1 MRVHLVMLT
10 LLAVIVAPMVLQPT
24 TLADDG
30 TPMRSSSPEGASAI
44 TPTTGWI
51 TGGATITITGTGF
64 HDLAFR
70 NVTDDGLAHQWSI
83 ETADYGHQAGHE
95 NAIAV
100 DSTGRIH
107 ILHMNGGDHGLHHSI
122 HDGSTWTS
130 TRIKDCEGTYCRGMH
145 MVIDDEDVLHAAYY
159 AQGDHLI
166 YIRYNGS
173 WTSTYLSGGVEFGEV
188 GVAVDAM
195 NHPHVSYTAS
205 GSYCGGGARLASFNG
220 TAWNTQSV
228 APGSNLGCHSAIVID
243 DDDRVHVAY
252 QSRSDSTLMLATN
265 PSGTWNRYAVDA
277 TSVATKRYP
286 GYYTSMAIDESG
298 QFHLAHFD
306 EWNDDL
312 RYSTGVP
319 NGQWTTTIVDATG
332 KGRDP
337 VIAID
342 GAGSPHIMYHTW
354 SGFDLKHA
362 TLDASVGSW
371 QVTTVASVG
380 SVGDSTSFVLDDD
393 GMIHVAFSDESANV
407 LRYANLSTGVSVTRE
422 ITVRFGSHASV
433 TGTVINDRTIRLVTP
448 EVDVAATVNLSLIGN
463 DGQEHDL
470 SSTFEFIDPDDVD
483 GDGVLTVDDA
493 CPDTSGTST
502 EDVRGCPDRDGDGTS
517 DQGDAFPDDA
527 NETADADGD
536 GVGDNADAFP
546 NDRNETLDSDGDGVG
561 DNIDAFPNDRSE
573 TLDSDGDGVGDNA
586 DAFPF
591 DGNETMDSDG
601 DGIGDLADAFPADR
615 NETMDSDGDG
625 TGDNADAFPYDRN
638 ETRDS
643 DGDGTGDNA
652 DAFPYDRNETMD
664 SDGDGVGD
672 ASDRCGMTEDN
683 VTVDGFGCPIEPEDS
698 IEEPLEPEDADG
710 DGVTDAIDACPS
722 TEQGENVTG
731 LGCSASQLMMLDD
744 DGDGVND
751 LEDRCPFT
759 ASGTIVDENGCPR
772 AASPT
777 DEESL
782 RVIDSLLSGSVEG
795 VPATVGIGAILLAL
809 FSVLQTNAAASLLPD
824 AFRWVQVLR
833 KRSGLSK
840 EEEAELRYLQSTVQ
854 AYHHTP
860 ADLAAELNQLKMDLT
875 GRYARNEIKTD
886 TRSKLITLID
896 GLLASSPD
904 ELHHIAQSDAYF
916 GLSGS
921 LDSSQRMHLLQ
932 EEVAMRVPSSMHQNM
947 DTDPWGGPRKGA

>member
-1 MRVHLVMLT
+1 M
-10 LLAVIVAPMVLQPT
+10 
-24 TLADDG
+24 
-30 TPMRSSSPEGASAI
+30 
-44 TPTTGWI
+44 
-51 TGGATITITGTGF
+51 
-64 HDLAFR
+64 
-70 NVTDDGLAHQWSI
+70 
-83 ETADYGHQAGHE
+83 
-95 NAIAV
+95 
-100 DSTGRIH
+100 
-107 ILHMNGGDHGLHHSI
+107 
-122 HDGSTWTS
+122 
-130 TRIKDCEGTYCRGMH
+130 
-145 MVIDDEDVLHAAYY
+145 
-159 AQGDHLI
+159 
-166 YIRYNGS
+166 
-173 WTSTYLSGGVEFGEV
+173 
-188 GVAVDAM
+188 
-195 NHPHVSYTAS
+195 
-205 GSYCGGGARLASFNG
+205 
-220 TAWNTQSV
+220 
-228 APGSNLGCHSAIVID
+228 
-243 DDDRVHVAY
+243 
-252 QSRSDSTLMLATN
+252 
-265 PSGTWNRYAVDA
+265 
-277 TSVATKRYP
+277 
-286 GYYTSMAIDESG
+286 
-298 QFHLAHFD
+298 
-306 EWNDDL
+306 
-312 RYSTGVP
+312 
-319 NGQWTTTIVDATG
+319 
-332 KGRDP
+332 
-337 VIAID
+337 
-342 GAGSPHIMYHTW
+342 
-354 SGFDLKHA
+354 
-362 TLDASVGSW
+362 
-371 QVTTVASVG
+371 TTVASVG

-586 DAFPF
+586 GAFPF

-601 DGIGDLADAFPADR
+601 DGIGDLAGAFPADR

-698 IEEPLEPEDADG
+698 IEEPLDPEDADG

-795 VPATVGIGAILLAL
+795 FQRPWASGDPARIVQRPPDQRRGLAP
-809 FSVLQTNAAASLLPD
+809 AGRLP
-824 AFRWVQVLR
+824 LG
-833 KRSGLSK
+833 SGPA
-840 EEEAELRYLQSTVQ
+840 EAQWSEQ
-854 AYHHTP
+854 
-860 ADLAAELNQLKMDLT
+860 
-875 GRYARNEIKTD
+875 
-886 TRSKLITLID
+886 
-896 GLLASSPD
+896 
-904 ELHHIAQSDAYF
+904 
-916 GLSGS
+916 
-921 LDSSQRMHLLQ
+921 
-932 EEVAMRVPSSMHQNM
+932 
-947 DTDPWGGPRKGA
+947 GGGG

>member
-1 MRVHLVMLT
+1 MRVHLVMVT

-83 ETADYGHQAGHE
+83 ETADHGHQAGHE

-342 GAGSPHIMYHTW
+342 GADHRTSC
-354 SGFDLKHA
+354 
-362 TLDASVGSW
+362 
-371 QVTTVASVG
+371 TTHG
-380 SVGDSTSFVLDDD
+380 RDSTS
-393 GMIHVAFSDESANV
+393 
-407 LRYANLSTGVSVTRE
+407 STPRS
-422 ITVRFGSHASV
+422 
-433 TGTVINDRTIRLVTP
+433 TP
-448 EVDVAATVNLSLIGN
+448 RMEVG
-463 DGQEHDL
+463 
-470 SSTFEFIDPDDVD
+470 
-483 GDGVLTVDDA
+483 
-493 CPDTSGTST
+493 
-502 EDVRGCPDRDGDGTS
+502 
-517 DQGDAFPDDA
+517 
-527 NETADADGD
+527 
-536 GVGDNADAFP
+536 
-546 NDRNETLDSDGDGVG
+546 
-561 DNIDAFPNDRSE
+561 
-573 TLDSDGDGVGDNA
+573 
-586 DAFPF
+586 
-591 DGNETMDSDG
+591 
-601 DGIGDLADAFPADR
+601 
-615 NETMDSDGDG
+615 
-625 TGDNADAFPYDRN
+625 
-638 ETRDS
+638 
-643 DGDGTGDNA
+643 
-652 DAFPYDRNETMD
+652 
-664 SDGDGVGD
+664 
-672 ASDRCGMTEDN
+672 
-683 VTVDGFGCPIEPEDS
+683 
-698 IEEPLEPEDADG
+698 
-710 DGVTDAIDACPS
+710 
-722 TEQGENVTG
+722 
-731 LGCSASQLMMLDD
+731 
-744 DGDGVND
+744 
-751 LEDRCPFT
+751 
-759 ASGTIVDENGCPR
+759 
-772 AASPT
+772 
-777 DEESL
+777 
-782 RVIDSLLSGSVEG
+782 
-795 VPATVGIGAILLAL
+795 
-809 FSVLQTNAAASLLPD
+809 
-824 AFRWVQVLR
+824 
-833 KRSGLSK
+833 K
-840 EEEAELRYLQSTVQ
+840 
-854 AYHHTP
+854 
-860 ADLAAELNQLKMDLT
+860 
-875 GRYARNEIKTD
+875 
-886 TRSKLITLID
+886 
-896 GLLASSPD
+896 
-904 ELHHIAQSDAYF
+904 
-916 GLSGS
+916 
-921 LDSSQRMHLLQ
+921 
-932 EEVAMRVPSSMHQNM
+932 
-947 DTDPWGGPRKGA
+947 